1 MSNILCCSQPPAVVR
16 ATPEERLQDSGSDVT
31 SQAVAAVTSQAAA
44 AAEASGS
51 DVLTVTVPCRQVN
64 TVACRLNQHLNQLL
78 VSTVA
83 LCSFRLK
90 Y

>member
-1 MSNILCCSQPPAVVR
+1 MMYNILCCSQPPAVVR

-31 SQAVAAVTSQAAA
+31 SQAAA

-51 DVLTVTVPCRQVN
+51 DLLTVTLPCRQVN
-64 TVACRLNQHLNQLL
+64 TVASRLNQHLNQLL

-83 LCSFRLK
+83 LC
-90 Y
+90 